1 MFSRI
6 MTFYNGRKKFG
17 KKCLYF
23 EEYLNYYQD
32 YKQKP
37 WQLLVFTSCSW
48 TKYLSRYNANIEFG
62 EELSKILIIK
72 ILI

>member
-6 MTFYNGRKKFG
+6 MAFYNGRIKFG
-17 KKCLYF
+17 KRLYISKHT
-23 EEYLNYYQD
+23 LITI
-32 YKQKP
+32 K
-37 WQLLVFTSCSW
+37 T
-48 TKYLSRYNANIEFG
+48 TNANIEFG